1 MRQWSKTFGAWSVL
15 PSLSDLFLV
24 GVVIDAVL
32 SNSAAA
38 CETLGTR
45 ISTSKSEAVVQ
56 N

>member
-32 SNSAAA
+32 SNSAA
-38 CETLGTR
+38 ENQR

-56 N
+56 S